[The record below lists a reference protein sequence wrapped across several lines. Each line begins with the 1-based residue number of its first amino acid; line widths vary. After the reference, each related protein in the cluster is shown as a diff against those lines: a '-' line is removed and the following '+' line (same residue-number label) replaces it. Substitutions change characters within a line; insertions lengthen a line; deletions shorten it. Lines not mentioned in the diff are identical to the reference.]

1 MKKTS
6 FLALAVLVAGA
17 PAWAGI
23 VIGGEITIFDGS
35 YVSTSSNTWY
45 NTQNEDQ
52 EVEYNCVTGQLWDL
66 EAFYLDTNNVL
77 TMVGGYDFENGV
89 SGAPDGSWSYGDLFI
104 DVDGDAVYGPAASAI
119 SNGSEGSNPDTL
131 ANTFGYEYVLAYTG
145 AEDGAGNPLYTA
157 FYLDPNDTT
166 LLVYYNQNDES
177 NPWRYY
183 SGGQSLFSGSFTYT
197 TGLGDDLDGDGDADV
212 LGGSHNAVQ
221 VDLDWLWDY
230 QGTNWNGIITT
241 HFTQECG
248 NDNLMG
254 QGELVYDPGTP
265 VPEPASIT
273 LMGLGIAAVAVARM
287 RKAA

>member
-1 MKKTS
+1 VKKTS

-145 AEDGAGNPLYTA
+145 AEDGVGNPLYTA

-166 LLVYYNQNDES
+166 LLAYYNQNDES

-197 TGLGDDLDGDGDADV
+197 TGLGDDLDGDGSADV
-212 LGGSHNAVQ
+212 LGCRSTLTGC
-221 VDLDWLWDY
+221 
-230 QGTNWNGIITT
+230 GTIR
-241 HFTQECG
+241 
-248 NDNLMG
+248 
-254 QGELVYDPGTP
+254 
-265 VPEPASIT
+265 EPIG
-273 LMGLGIAAVAVARM
+273 MGLSRPISPRNAATTT
-287 RKAA
+287 